1 MNKRDKQL
9 LGFKNTNN
17 YLRHLVTLFSLQ
29 CSQFVYEGLS
39 ETLPQEFLEY
49 YLALNGTI
57 AIGKVTELGDSSEL
71 YIAMGAYNGNYNGY
85 LPEEY
90 TAAVTGIGEISGKW
104 YGDNKT
110 IVVGKNN
117 LMGSPEFDIPFT
129 AEVLSQVDIS
139 EKVNVIFAR
148 LSRIPYADNDT
159 EKTGLETAIKAIVEG
174 DIYAVANR
182 NVKSKFEEFLE
193 QSKVE
198 TDKFLDLVDVDKIN
212 GLQYLNQYRDNIMKR
227 FLSRRGYMV
236 QTTSKLAQQ
245 TNSEIHGS
253 DSYALLYPLEQLR
266 ERQKMVKNINSLFGT
281 SITVRFNE
289 ILEKVYRDY
298 MTDPDDKQPDD
309 KQPDDKQPDDK
320 QPDDKQPDD
329 KQPDDKQSD
338 DKTGGDE

>member
-29 CSQFVYEGLS
+29 CSQFVYEGLP

-57 AIGKVTELGDSSEL
+57 AIGKVTELGDSSDL

-159 EKTGLETAIKAIVEG
+159 EKTGIETAIKAIVEG

-212 GLQYLNQYRDNIMKR
+212 GLQYLNQYRDNVMKR

-298 MTDPDDKQPDD
+298 MTDPEDKQPDD

-320 QPDDKQPDD
+320 
-329 KQPDDKQSD
+329 
-338 DKTGGDE
+338 TGGDE